1 MSGNQIQI
9 DDWNGDLGERWVQM
23 QRETDRVV
31 GPFGAAALAA
41 AAPQRGERVID
52 IGCGCG
58 ETTFD
63 LADRVGPDGHVLGLD
78 VSRPMLAVA
87 DAQPRRP
94 GAAPIEF
101 REGDASAAPLPGGID
116 LLYSRF
122 GTMFFDEP
130 AAALSHLRKALKPGG
145 RMAFVAW
152 RTPKDNPWGIVPLMA
167 ARKAL
172 GIEPPPV
179 DPYAPGPYAFAD
191 KERVEGLLS
200 QAGFVGI
207 AFERH
212 DAAVPVGPSPRVAT
226 DLLLRIG
233 PTARLLREAGQQ
245 HAATVRE
252 AVEHV
257 LAGYVGPDGTVALNG
272 STWIVTAR
280 NP

>member
-1 MSGNQIQI
+1 MSGNKTQI
-9 DDWNGDLGERWVQM
+9 DDWNGDMGARWVQL

-31 GPFGAAALAA
+31 GPFGVAALAA

-63 LADRVGPDGHVLGLD
+63 LADRVGPGGHVLGLD

-87 DAQPRRP
+87 DAQPRKA

-101 REGDASAAPLPGGID
+101 REGDASAAPLPAGTD

-130 AAALSHLRKALKPGG
+130 VAALAHLRAALKPGG

-152 RTPKDNPWGIVPLMA
+152 RTPRDNPWGMVPLMA

-172 GIEPPPV
+172 GVEPPPM
-179 DPYAPGPYAFAD
+179 DPNAPGPFAFAD
-191 KERVEGLLS
+191 KDRVEGLLA
-200 QAGFVGI
+200 QAGFVDI
-207 AFERH
+207 ELRRH
-212 DAAVPVGPSPRVAT
+212 DAAVPVGSSPRAAT

-233 PTARLLREAGQQ
+233 PTARLLREAGPQ
-245 HAATVRE
+245 HAATVRD
-252 AVEHV
+252 AVEGA
-257 LAGYVGPDGTVALNG
+257 LAAHTAADGGVALSG